1 MTPPKV
7 APLPVDTIVG
17 GYRVLRKISSGG
29 FGLVYLA
36 HDSTGQPV
44 AIKEYLPSA
53 LVERAPGERVPQVP
67 ADKLSLYHLG
77 LKNFFEEGRALAQIA
92 HPAVVGVMD
101 FFRENETVYMVMNYL
116 DGATLQDY
124 VVAARKHYKTHALCE
139 ETIRSLFDEIL
150 RGLRVVHQ
158 HRMLHLDLKPANII
172 ITEDN
177 RAVMLDFGAARQ
189 ALTRD
194 PGFTRPMYTQ
204 GFAAPEMYGRKT
216 PLGPWTD
223 IYAMGAC
230 MYSSMTGAPP
240 MDAKARRKKD
250 TFGDALARLS
260 PHYSAGLLQV
270 VAWTMA
276 LDPAARPQSVFEL
289 LKRLSAA

>member
-1 MTPPKV
+1 MTQSQV
-7 APLPVDTIVG
+7 APLPVGATVG

-29 FGLVYLA
+29 FGLVYQA

-53 LVERAPGERVPQVP
+53 LVQRAPGERVPQVP

-124 VVAARKHYKTHALCE
+124 VVTARKHYRDHGLGE

-189 ALTRD
+189 ALTQD

-216 PLGPWTD
+216 ALGPWTD

-230 MYSSMTGAPP
+230 MYSCMSGAPP
-240 MDAKARRKKD
+240 VDAKARRKKD
-250 TFGDALARLS
+250 RLPDALARLGA
-260 PHYSAGLLQV
+260 HYSAGLLDV

-276 LDPAARPQSVFEL
+276 LDPTARPQSVFEL